1 MNNKLQMIMLA
12 CVFALP
18 VLIATALQT
27 PWLRYAP
34 DETKNFGTVL
44 SPSPQLNEWLPVDP
58 QRDTKAGRWTLVF
71 LGSGACAD
79 TCLQQI
85 DISQRIWQVQG
96 TQRERLRLLY
106 LATDEASLPTLDE
119 HWQVDAAATPLPLP
133 EQARVVL
140 VDPEGYGATWY
151 AANFDGSELRK
162 DVRHLLKW
170 SKGGR

>member
-1 MNNKLQMIMLA
+1 MNNKLQMILIA
-12 CVFALP
+12 SVFAVP

-34 DETKNFGTVL
+34 DETKNFGAVL
-44 SPSPQLNEWLPVDP
+44 SPSPLLTDWLPADP
-58 QRDTKAGRWTLVF
+58 QRETKAGRWTLLF
-71 LGSGACAD
+71 LSRDECDEA
-79 TCLQQI
+79 CLQQI
-85 DISQRIWQVQG
+85 DTIQRVWQVQG

-106 LATDEASLPTLDE
+106 LATDEASLATLDK
-119 HWQVDAAATPLPLP
+119 HWQTDTAVSELPLP

-151 AANFDGSELRK
+151 AADFDGSELRK